1 MNKKTNSGLK
11 IICLNRKASFN
22 YFFEDLIEAGL
33 VLKGSEIKSIRESKI
48 DISNAFCR
56 IQGNEVWLHNAH
68 IAQYSNINFQS
79 DYDPIRSRKLLLNK
93 REIIKWDL
101 EIKKKN
107 LIIIPLKIFFKN
119 GRAKINIGIGKSKKK
134 FDKRETIR
142 KREEM
147 RDIERTRKANK

>member
-1 MNKKTNSGLK
+1 MTT
-11 IICLNRKASFN
+11 NRKANFN
-22 YFFEDLIEAGL
+22 YNFEDFIEAGI
-33 VLKGSEIKSIRESKI
+33 VLKGAEIKSIRESKI

>member
-1 MNKKTNSGLK
+1 MTT
-11 IICLNRKASFN
+11 NRKANFN
-22 YFFEDLIEAGL
+22 YNFEDFIEAGI

-93 REIIKWDL
+93 REINKWDL

-107 LIIIPLKIFFKN
+107 LIIIPLKMDAQKLILAQVKVRKN
-119 GRAKINIGIGKSKKK
+119 LIKERQLEKEKK
-134 FDKRETIR
+134 
-142 KREEM
+142 
-147 RDIERTRKANK
+147 